1 MKKTRSKKSRDTV
14 PLMYLFFTVY
24 GAGRNAFDAGKSIS
38 RAIGMEGVALK
49 IDALLGPESRD
60 FQAHPFQWPS
70 NGFAL
75 IKIIQSKRHIKNS
88 YIGNFM
94 YMSFAIAV

>member
-1 MKKTRSKKSRDTV
+1 
-14 PLMYLFFTVY
+14 
-24 GAGRNAFDAGKSIS
+24 
-38 RAIGMEGVALK
+38 MEGVALK

-75 IKIIQSKRHIKNS
+75 IKIIQSKRHIKKQLHW
-88 YIGNFM
+88 
-94 YMSFAIAV
+94 